1 MFTGLWAGVCQHRG
15 VVHRVC
21 LVGAPARVGKSSLA
35 QRLLRS
41 VGIAWLPTDVLRRVL
56 AELDELDQGDVSAA
70 AVGELMY
77 PHIEQAVEVCGEEAE
92 RFLIEGPDIVP
103 SMVPR
108 LSAALPEIS
117 IRACF
122 LGNIGFSGDDL
133 ASYRAEA
140 AAPGRLMGRVGRH
153 RSVDTPRKRLLPSGV
168 RPAGTALHRCRRSR
182 LRHGDDAG
190 TPAPSRLIQPTA
202 FAREPTDGY
211 QDRPGVLRS
220 VTCPDQAPAVACPR
234 R

>member
-77 PHIEQAVEVCGEEAE
+77 PHIAQAVEVCGEEAE
-92 RFLIEGPDIVP
+92 RFLIEGADIVP
-103 SMVPR
+103 LMVPR
-108 LSAALPEIS
+108 LAVALPGIT

-122 LGNIGFSGDDL
+122 LGNVAFSGDDL
-133 ASYRAEA
+133 ASY
-140 AAPGRLMGRVGRH
+140 GG
-153 RSVDTPRKRLLPSGV
+153 
-168 RPAGTALHRCRRSR
+168 RSR
-182 LRHGDDAG
+182 STRAPRGPSW
-190 TPAPSRLIQPTA
+190 TP
-202 FAREPTDGY
+202 
-211 QDRPGVLRS
+211 
-220 VTCPDQAPAVACPR
+220 PR
-234 R
+234 RGFAAKASASVASAPDWHCPTSMSAVSASTQR